1 MRRKRSKILYY
12 AVKKKRVKLQMGR
25 EAFLPE
31 NYSNCCSIQTWKI
44 QLWLLAIKFKGLQA
58 SVKYLTTIAIHFS
71 KQGSLRHILILSF
84 YGIQNQILSR
94 QSHSNTSIL
103 PNTKSNRLTYYVSH
117 QGTSSNFPFS
127 KLRQGS
133 FQYFHFTDFETK

>member
-1 MRRKRSKILYY
+1 LLSYAKKKIKNSILRSQKE
-12 AVKKKRVKLQMGR
+12 KRVKLQLGR

-31 NYSNCCSIQTWKI
+31 NCSNCCSIQTWKI
-44 QLWLLAIKFKGLQA
+44 QLLLLAIKFKGLQA
-58 SVKYLTTIAIHFS
+58 SVKYFTTITIHFS

-103 PNTKSNRLTYYVSH
+103 PNKKSNRLTYYVSH
-117 QGTSSNFPFS
+117 QGTSSNILFI
-127 KLRQGS
+127 KLVAI
-133 FQYFHFTDFETK
+133 